1 MKIIILSLGLDKGTY
16 RQDLELQEQLL
27 SKAFHP
33 EVEVYW
39 AVGGA
44 ESLDIKNNRINLPI
58 EDIPQNILE
67 KTVLAINILDDKL
80 SPDFIIRTNTSSYFN
95 FKKTVKLCH
104 KLKKNKYDFAGYWES
119 YAVGYS
125 HKRNSLRFV
134 NGSGIYISK
143 KGIKVLKNLNPR
155 KYKGVPDDVAITQ
168 ELLSNNL
175 KSTKVKRNN
184 ICYHHIFIPRAHIRL
199 KDWGN
204 HVLMHER
211 MRLIDQFFS
220 NTNLFTKS
228 LLFVKIYLHE
238 MSSINF
244 SLRKVYMFFKNVLF
258 RKFKA

>member
-1 MKIIILSLGLDKGTY
+1 VKIIILSLGLDKGTY

-33 EVEVYW
+33 EIEVYW

-44 ESLDIKNNRINLPI
+44 RSSYINNNRINLPI
-58 EDIPQNILE
+58 EDTLQNILA

-95 FKKTVKLCH
+95 FKKTVRLCH
-104 KLKKNKYDFAGYWES
+104 KLKKNEYDFAGYWES
-119 YAVGYS
+119 YKVGYS
-125 HKRNSLRFV
+125 HQKNSLRFV
-134 NGSGIYISK
+134 NGSGIYLSK

-184 ICYHHIFIPRAHIRL
+184 ICYHHVFIPRAHIRL
-199 KDWGN
+199 KGWGS

-220 NTNLFTKS
+220 NTNPLTKS
-228 LLFVKIYLHE
+228 LLFVKIHLHE
-238 MSSINF
+238 MSSVTF
-244 SLRKVYMFFKNVLF
+244 SFKKVYMFFKNVLF